1 MPQCT
6 NLRYWGVWGA
16 CAGPPISPAYTMSE
30 QRSISMQRSLRVGKP
45 LTGPSRMCA
54 LGYVRR
60 RTGKSARGVGAKSV
74 CPV

>member
-1 MPQCT
+1 MHISMHT
-6 NLRYWGVWGA
+6 AVT
-16 CAGPPISPAYTMSE
+16 ISPAYTMSEQLSE

-45 LTGPSRMCA
+45 LTGPGRMCA

-60 RTGKSARGVGAKSV
+60 RTGKSARGAKSV